1 MNLFKSFIYTIS
13 LFMAACST
21 LTSCKDCFTEAEIEI
36 IRSQREVMN
45 VLTID
50 NPEEMNILRNIS
62 INIQDK
68 VLQSSDYELLVK
80 KMISTVTDS
89 SQDGVGLAGP
99 QVGINRR
106 VVAVQ
111 RFDKEGEPFEVY
123 ANISLEPIGKE
134 MAEGEEGC
142 LSVPGLSGTV
152 SRYKS
157 VRITYT
163 DPSTLEIKSEEIN
176 DFTAVIFQ
184 HECDHLEGILF
195 IDKATK
201 ITNKDQE

>member
-1 MNLFKSFIYTIS
+1 MV
-13 LFMAACST
+13 ACST

>member
-1 MNLFKSFIYTIS
+1 
-13 LFMAACST
+13 
-21 LTSCKDCFTEAEIEI
+21 
-36 IRSQREVMN
+36 
-45 VLTID
+45 
-50 NPEEMNILRNIS
+50 
-62 INIQDK
+62 
-68 VLQSSDYELLVK
+68 
-80 KMISTVTDS
+80 MISTVTDS

>member
-1 MNLFKSFIYTIS
+1 
-13 LFMAACST
+13 MAACST
-21 LTSCKDCFTEAEIEI
+21 LTSCKDCFSEAEIKI

-106 VVAVQ
+106 V
-111 RFDKEGEPFEVY
+111 E
-123 ANISLEPIGKE
+123 IGRASCRE
-134 MAEGEEGC
+134 R
-142 LSVPGLSGTV
+142 V
-152 SRYKS
+152 
-157 VRITYT
+157 
-163 DPSTLEIKSEEIN
+163 
-176 DFTAVIFQ
+176 
-184 HECDHLEGILF
+184 
-195 IDKATK
+195 
-201 ITNKDQE
+201 

>member
-1 MNLFKSFIYTIS
+1 
-13 LFMAACST
+13 MAACST
-21 LTSCKDCFTEAEIEI
+21 LTSCKDCFSEAEIKI